1 MPEVGRLPIAPHIEE
16 AAADWVARR
25 DSGELDAQGSAEF
38 DDWLRASPA
47 HRAAFNLYEN
57 LWSDFDALASRPKP
71 IPAAAPANDPSD
83 ARFSRR
89 SAIAAGFALAVIS
102 GATFAG
108 FKLWGGSSEI
118 DTLAAMTTTTAI
130 GEQRSITL
138 ADSSR
143 VTLNTNTSLVQ
154 EFSSTERRLV
164 LERGEALF
172 EVAHDRSRPFVVM
185 TPQGSVTAVGTKFRV
200 RVASN
205 GRLDVL
211 VTEGRVLVLRPGG
224 AGNVQQA
231 GPEQL
236 AAGQQL
242 RADSNRV
249 EVAQI
254 SGEEANRDLAWRQG
268 DVIFTGEPLARAA
281 AEMQRYSTTRI
292 DVDPAVAHYS
302 VGGYFRT
309 NDVEAFL
316 QTVEQAF
323 PVRVI
328 RSQGEVRLVARPS

>member
-47 HRAAFNLYEN
+47 HRAAFDLYEN
-57 LWSDFDALASRPKP
+57 LWSDFDALSSRPKP
-71 IPAAAPANDPSD
+71 IPAAAPANDESD
-83 ARFSRR
+83 SRFSRR
-89 SAIAAGFALAVIS
+89 GAIAAGLALAVIS

-108 FKLWGGSSEI
+108 FRFWSQSEPE
-118 DTLAAMTTTTAI
+118 TYATAI
-130 GEQRSITL
+130 GEQRAITL

-143 VTLNTNTSLVQ
+143 VTLNTDTSLVQ
-154 EFSSTERRLV
+154 EFSTNERRLV

-172 EVAHDRSRPFVVM
+172 EVAHDPARPFVVM
-185 TPQGSVTAVGTKFRV
+185 TPAGSVTAVGTKFRI
-200 RVASN
+200 RLTAD
-205 GRLDVL
+205 GQLDVL
-211 VTEGRVLVLRPGG
+211 VTEGRVLVARQG
-224 AGNVQQA
+224 AAANVRRA
-231 GPEQL
+231 SPE
-236 AAGQQL
+236 AISAGQQL
-242 RADSNRV
+242 RTDAGQI
-249 EVAQI
+249 EVAQVTR
-254 SGEEANRDLAWRQG
+254 EESNRELAWRQG
-268 DVIFTGEPLARAA
+268 DVVFAGEPLSRAA
-281 AEMQRYSTTRI
+281 AEMQRYSATRI
-292 DVDPAVAHYS
+292 EVDPAVAHYS

-328 RSQGEVRLVARPS
+328 RGQGEVRLVARPS